1 MSFQVLFVEKKS
13 LDPSFGKFQ
22 VQLSRERKELR
33 RSKGESKKGR
43 K

>member
-1 MSFQVLFVEKKS
+1 MSFQVFVKKKS
-13 LDPSFGKFQ
+13 LDPCFGKFQ
-22 VQLSRERKELR
+22 VQQSRERKELR